1 MKDYYQIL
9 GVSKNA
15 SEEDIKKAFRTLA
28 HKYHPDKQGGDANKF
43 KEVSEAYSILSDKKR
58 RAEYDSGG
66 ASFSGNANPFQGA
79 GFGNFDFSQFED
91 VFGEF
96 GFGDVF
102 GDVFG
107 AGNRRGRDISIAVEI
122 PFEDS
127 VFGTERRVLIQKT
140 SLCGTCSGSG
150 GKKGSEI
157 ITCKTCNGKG
167 RIRESRRSFF
177 GTISAARSCETCGGT
192 GTLAKEL
199 CASCRGKGVLRKEE
213 EIRVVVPPGIE
224 NGEIIRLSGQGETA
238 QKGLAG
244 DLYVKIQV
252 RSHKSMRKD
261 GVNLAT
267 EMSIKLTDALLG
279 ISREIETL
287 DGKIT
292 VSVPSGVADGE
303 ILRVRGKG
311 IPYDKGKRGD
321 LMVRV
326 SVSMPRK
333 LSRRA
338 RELVEKLK
346 EEDI

>member
-9 GVSKNA
+9 GVPKTA
-15 SEEDIKKAFRTLA
+15 SEEDIKKAFRALA

-43 KEVSEAYSILSDKKR
+43 KELSEAYSILSDKKR
-58 RAEYDSGG
+58 RAEYDAGG
-66 ASFSGNANPFQGA
+66 PSFAGGGNPFQGQ

-107 AGNRRGRDISIAVEI
+107 ARNRRGRDISIAIEI

-140 SLCGTCSGSG
+140 SVCGICGGSG

-157 ITCKTCNGKG
+157 VTCKVCNGKG

-177 GTISAARSCETCGGT
+177 GTISAARTCETCGGS
-192 GTLAKEL
+192 GTLPEEACIACK
-199 CASCRGKGVLRKEE
+199 GKGVVRKEE
-213 EIRVVVPPGIE
+213 EIRVMIPPGIE
-224 NGEIIRLSGQGETA
+224 NGEIIRLSGQGEAA
-238 QKGLAG
+238 QKGLPG

-252 RSHKSMRKD
+252 RPHKSMRKD
-261 GVNLAT
+261 GVNLVT
-267 EMSIKLTDALLG
+267 EMNIKLTEALLG
-279 ISREIETL
+279 ISREVETL
-287 DGKIT
+287 EGKTSVAVPAGIT
-292 VSVPSGVADGE
+292 DGE

-321 LMVRV
+321 LMIKV
-326 SVSMPRK
+326 SISMPRK
-333 LSRRA
+333 LSRQA
-338 RELVEKLK
+338 KELVEKLK
-346 EEDI
+346 EEGI